1 MRISDWSSDVC
12 SSDLAGRIAHKDE
25 ILNGIQAILERHGTA
40 EWLERLEPLGVPCAP
55 INNLVQA
62 VADPQVEA
70 MDIVRQAKDID
81 GRFIGLPLSVDG
93 ERPPLGTRAPA
104 PGAHDALLERDDP
117 WGGELPDPG
126 IR

>member
-40 EWLERLEPLGVPCAP
+40 EWLESLEPLGLPCAP

-81 GRFIGLPLSVDG
+81 GRFIGLPLSVHG
-93 ERPPLGTRAPA
+93 ATPGRKSVLMGKGVSGRVHLG
-104 PGAHDALLERDDP
+104 
-117 WGGELPDPG
+117 W
-126 IR
+126 